1 MKDDQGVEGGGGLW
15 KSPLAADGRKS
26 SLFLP
31 LPLSVSCRTFV
42 FDLWH
47 THKSKT
53 NVRVRATEM
62 RGKGREG
69 EECKGQTETS
79 ATQQE
84 RRTGACLCC
93 VDPAG
98 HPKAGAVRQT
108 GALMS
113 WLPHN
118 PLLLGPL
125 RFVDCVHKHRPPP
138 LVLLHGCALTAPLT
152 VLSWWEARVCE

>member
-1 MKDDQGVEGGGGLW
+1 MKDDQGVEGGG
-15 KSPLAADGRKS
+15 
-26 SLFLP
+26 
-31 LPLSVSCRTFV
+31 
-42 FDLWH
+42 
-47 THKSKT
+47 
-53 NVRVRATEM
+53 EM
-62 RGKGREG
+62 RGKGKEG

-152 VLSWWEARVCE
+152 VLSWWEARKHGRQHCQCPGPVPQVQVVGGRQPPLEDPPLRAGDTIPAP